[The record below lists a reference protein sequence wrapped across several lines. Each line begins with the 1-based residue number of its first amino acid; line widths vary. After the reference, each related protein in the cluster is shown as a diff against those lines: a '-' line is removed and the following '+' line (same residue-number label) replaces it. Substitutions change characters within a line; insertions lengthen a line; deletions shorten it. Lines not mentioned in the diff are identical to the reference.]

1 MFDLFKIVCLNSLI
15 FKGVSNG
22 GDVINTRLKRQEW
35 QFKFTCSIY
44 SKEFVTRVQ
53 TVTEFLAGGDV
64 MYTRVRF
71 C

>member
-15 FKGVSNG
+15 FKEVSNG

-35 QFKFTCSIY
+35 QFKFTCSIH
-44 SKEFVTRVQ
+44 SRDFVTRVQ